1 MKILGIKKF
10 NREMYKHLKELP
22 ILVIN
27 EREKRPIFIVLPPD
41 QIIIDTLKGGDTEN
55 GISTKNLN

>member
-1 MKILGIKKF
+1 
-10 NREMYKHLKELP
+10 MYKHLKELP